1 MKLGGILIMTE
12 NWNLYIREI
21 TTTSLPRNKELH
33 YCINMP
39 EMMSLNEKIALLI
52 FVIMLVRYGS
62 IITMTDYWIFLFP
75 V

>member
-1 MKLGGILIMTE
+1 MMG

-21 TTTSLPRNKELH
+21 TTTSLLRNKVLH

-39 EMMSLNEKIALLI
+39 GMMSLNEKIALLI
-52 FVIMLVRYGS
+52 FVIMLVRYGL
-62 IITMTDYWIFLFP
+62 IIIMTDCWIFLFP